1 MFYIYEVFVKSKKR
15 KRSANHYS
23 AVEEE
28 KKLNAEKAVKAKA
41 EKEAATAAKKAQFDP
56 RPRRWRTSTRRD
68 PAMEP
73 IISKIKEAAE
83 MLGLEFRGS
92 GGIVFAMCVCK
103 GSSGKSRDRE
113 VQSGVE

>member
-28 KKLNAEKAVKAKA
+28 KKLNAEKAAKAKG

-56 RPRRWRTSTRRD
+56 RPRRWRTFGSPRRD
-68 PAMEP
+68 PAMEAL
-73 IISKIKEAAE
+73 ISKTKAAAE
-83 MLGLEFRGS
+83 MLGLDFRGS
-92 GGIVFAMCVCK
+92 GGIVFAMCVCVCVAQCLPC
-103 GSSGKSRDRE
+103 D
-113 VQSGVE
+113 